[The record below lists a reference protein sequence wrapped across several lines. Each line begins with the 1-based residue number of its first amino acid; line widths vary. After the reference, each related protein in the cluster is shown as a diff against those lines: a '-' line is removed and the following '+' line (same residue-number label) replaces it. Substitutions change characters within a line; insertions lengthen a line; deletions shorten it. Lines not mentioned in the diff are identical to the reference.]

1 MKILSLDISTQC
13 GYALFDGVTRIKSGT
28 VFLAMDTTYDI
39 KSKPY
44 PLSYVLRAD
53 AISDLLMRLVDEFK
67 PDILVIEETN
77 KAKARYSQKL
87 LEFIH
92 LSFLKKVYDNII
104 GMKIE
109 YLNTSSWRKTLK
121 VAPTKEDKLNNL
133 KVREAKKKKKS
144 KKELGLKGKIT
155 TKHLAIRFVNQTLN
169 LDLKVK
175 DNNEADAIALNLAYQ
190 MGASVVSGV

>member
-13 GYALFDGVTRIKSGT
+13 GYAFFDGVTRIKSGT
-28 VFLAMDTTYDI
+28 VFLAMETTYDI

-104 GMKIE
+104 GLKIE
-109 YLNTSSWRKTLK
+109 YLNTSAWRKTLK

-133 KVREAKKKKKS
+133 KIREAKKKKKS

-190 MGASVVSGV
+190 MGASVVTGV

>member
-13 GYALFDGVTRIKSGT
+13 GYAFFEGTKRIDSGT
-28 VFLAMDTTYDI
+28 TFLAQDVTYDL
-39 KSKPY
+39 KSNPY
-44 PLSYVLRAD
+44 PLNYVLRSE
-53 AISDLLMRLVDEFK
+53 AIADLLIDLVKRFG
-67 PDILVIEETN
+67 PDIIVIEETN

-92 LSFLKKVYDNII
+92 LQFLTKLYATVIGVKV
-104 GMKIE
+104 E
-109 YLNTSSWRKTLK
+109 YLNTSAWRKTLSIK
-121 VAPTKEDKLNNL
+121 ATKEDKANNTA
-133 KVREAKKKKKS
+133 VNEAKKKKKS

-155 TKHLAIRFVNQTLN
+155 TKHLAIRFVNHTLN

-190 MGASVVSGV
+190 MGASVVTGV